1 MERSRDLNWSK
12 PAVAAWLRWAGAS
25 PNTRYGSMLM
35 DAFIAGHEAGT
46 AGTQTP
52 EPTLGADLAA
62 EIDLLRSALD
72 DAQRKLLAFRRS

>member
-1 MERSRDLNWSK
+1 
-12 PAVAAWLRWAGAS
+12 
-25 PNTRYGSMLM
+25 MLM